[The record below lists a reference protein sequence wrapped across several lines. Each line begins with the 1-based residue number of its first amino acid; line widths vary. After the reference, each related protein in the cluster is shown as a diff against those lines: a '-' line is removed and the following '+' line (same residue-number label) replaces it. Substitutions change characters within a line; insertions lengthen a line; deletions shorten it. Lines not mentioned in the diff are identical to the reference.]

1 MTDMTAATASTAP
14 TASAAPLTERRYVV
28 PLVLVTSLFFLWAIG
43 VNLNDILVPHLKKAL
58 DLTDFQSSLIQT
70 AFFGGYF
77 LMALP
82 AGWLMRR
89 LGYRRGILTGLAL
102 CALGTLLFQ
111 PAAVVR
117 WYPFF
122 LLALFVMACG
132 QCVLEVAANPYVTVL
147 GPPAS
152 AAARLNMAQAFN
164 ALGAVLTPFFG
175 ARFILSGVEHSR
187 AELAAM
193 TPAAV
198 TAWRTTEAA
207 GVKGPYL
214 AITAIF
220 VAVGVMIALS
230 KLPEV
235 SEPGMGSG
243 RGLRSAWRHAHLR
256 RGVLAQF
263 CYVGAQVGVASFVI
277 RFAEQAIP
285 GTPELRAAT
294 FLKWH
299 LAGFLAGRVVGSAL
313 MTRIRPSRMLLSVAA
328 LGAVAAAF
336 AATGSGAAAVWMVVL
351 LGAINSIQFPTIFAL
366 AIDGLGDDT
375 KLGSSLIVMS
385 IVGGAI
391 VPALMGA
398 LSDARGIQA
407 AFWLPALCY
416 VVVLHFAWRG
426 HRHNLG
432 VAS

>member
-1 MTDMTAATASTAP
+1 MPPRGAS
-14 TASAAPLTERRYVV
+14 LTERQYAV
-28 PLVLVTSLFFLWAIG
+28 PFVLVTSLFFLWAIG
-43 VNLNDILVPHLKKAL
+43 VNLNDVLIPHLKKAL

-89 LGYRRGILTGLAL
+89 LGYRKGILAGLAL

-111 PAAVVR
+111 PAAASR
-117 WYPFF
+117 WYPAF

-147 GPPAS
+147 GPTET
-152 AAARLNMAQAFN
+152 AARRLNTAQAFN
-164 ALGAVLTPFFG
+164 ALGAVITPILG
-175 ARFILSGVEHSR
+175 ARFILSGVEHKGADLSS
-187 AELAAM
+187 M

-198 TAWRTTEAA
+198 EAWRATEAA

-214 AITAIF
+214 VITSIF
-220 VAVGVMIALS
+220 VLVGIMIAFS

-235 SEPGMGSG
+235 HEPGVGSG
-243 RGLRSAWRHAHLR
+243 RGLAAAWKHAHLR
-256 RGVLAQF
+256 RGVYAQF

-277 RFAEQAIP
+277 RFAQQALP
-285 GTPELRAAT
+285 GTGERIAAD

-313 MTRIRPSRMLLSVAA
+313 MTRIPAPRMLAGVAG
-328 LGAVAAAF
+328 LGFVAAAY
-336 AATGSGAAAVWMVVL
+336 AASGSGAAAVWMIVL
-351 LGAINSIQFPTIFAL
+351 LGLFHSIQFPTIFAL

-375 KLGSSLIVMS
+375 KLGSSLLVMS

-391 VPALMGA
+391 IPALMGY
-398 LSDARGIQA
+398 LSDANGIQF
-407 AFWLPALCY
+407 AFWVPALCY
-416 VVVLHFAWRG
+416 IVVLHFALHG
-426 HRHNLG
+426 HRHTAE
-432 VAS
+432 VTS